1 MSLDLVTA
9 HSISDHT
16 RLVKQRAKEEGFQ
29 HCGISRAE
37 FLSEEAPLL
46 EKWLKK
52 GFHGSMSYMERH
64 FDERLDPTKLVPGAR
79 SVISLTYNY
88 YPSQEV
94 KQEDGLK
101 IARYAYGEDYHH
113 VIKEKLK
120 SLLEK
125 LRSEIGAFDGRVFVD
140 SAPVMERQWAQR
152 SGLGWLGKNSLLLNQ
167 NMGSYFFLAEL
178 IIDLELDPDPAVT
191 DRCGTCTACLD
202 ACPTGAIVQAGVV
215 DSNRCISHLT
225 IELKDSIP
233 DSYKGQMEN
242 WIFGCDVCQEVCPWN
257 RFSKPHDEPRFV
269 PQGDWVEFTASE
281 WKELTEEVFKKNFKK
296 SPLMRAGY
304 LGLKRNISAAAGLPD
319 EP

>member
-191 DRCGTCTACLD
+191 DRCGTCTAYLD

-233 DSYKGQMEN
+233 DSYKGRMDN

>member
-1 MSLDLVTA
+1 MT
-9 HSISDHT
+9 
-16 RLVKQRAKEEGFQ
+16 
-29 HCGISRAE
+29 
-37 FLSEEAPLL
+37 
-46 EKWLKK
+46 
-52 GFHGSMSYMERH
+52 YMERH